1 MLLGSELRG
10 DRAAERVTEAGDS
23 TRRHLQDLGNEARR
37 SSGVTC
43 SREVGRPA
51 REPGVPAQLREEDR
65 DGCHSVRG
73 RCPGNEVVS
82 EIRVPVKGDQQP
94 LGTRLVSDE
103 VAEKLDVVFC
113 SVRDVPH
120 TVSDVE
126 SLAAKHSRRLEDD
139 VLLSS
144 PQETK
149 NHEIDDHRR
158 QRDVQEHV
166 RRLRRWVVELRRVP
180 EDYRGVQFT
189 RMRIPIETFQL
200 PNGLFV
206 TLSEDHTAPIVAVNL
221 WYHVGSANER
231 EGRTGFAHL
240 FEHML
245 FQGSADVAANEHFE
259 LIQRAGGTLNGSTWL
274 DRTNYFETVP
284 SHQLELVLWLEGN
297 RMGWLLP
304 AMTQQKLDTQRDVV
318 KNERRWSVDNQP
330 YGTWWERLPALAFP
344 KDHPFHHSLIGS
356 MSDLDAASL
365 EDIKHFFATYY
376 TPDNAVLSIAGDFD
390 PAEARSLV
398 TKYFG
403 AIPPGKGKPPLPDM
417 SLPAKFGHWKRVVV
431 EDDVMLPR
439 LFLAFRSPVF
449 GSAEYYPASVTAA
462 ILGSRKG
469 SRLYR
474 RLVRERQVAAEAQA
488 FTYDLTK
495 GSDLLVLD
503 VTARPGVAPEAME
516 GEVADEV
523 DLLVRDGITD
533 EEVARAVALIQTDF
547 VAAMQSAGERADRLS
562 LFATYFK
569 NPELVN
575 DQVQRYEAV
584 TAADVNRFARER
596 LSEENRA
603 SLLFLPR
610 RELADEAGHPEGQR
624 IRAEEMTAGVGA
636 EARQ

>member
-1 MLLGSELRG
+1 
-10 DRAAERVTEAGDS
+10 
-23 TRRHLQDLGNEARR
+23 
-37 SSGVTC
+37 
-43 SREVGRPA
+43 
-51 REPGVPAQLREEDR
+51 
-65 DGCHSVRG
+65 
-73 RCPGNEVVS
+73 
-82 EIRVPVKGDQQP
+82 
-94 LGTRLVSDE
+94 
-103 VAEKLDVVFC
+103 
-113 SVRDVPH
+113 
-120 TVSDVE
+120 
-126 SLAAKHSRRLEDD
+126 
-139 VLLSS
+139 
-144 PQETK
+144 
-149 NHEIDDHRR
+149 
-158 QRDVQEHV
+158 
-166 RRLRRWVVELRRVP
+166 
-180 EDYRGVQFT
+180 
-189 RMRIPIETFQL
+189 MRIPIETFRL

-231 EGRTGFAHL
+231 AGRTGFAHL

-284 SHQLELVLWLEGN
+284 SHQLELVLWLEAN

-330 YGTWWERLPALAFP
+330 YGTWWERLPALVFP
-344 KDHPFHHSLIGS
+344 PDHPFHHSLIGS

-376 TPDNAVLSIAGDFD
+376 TPDNAVLSIAGDVD
-390 PAEARSLV
+390 PSEVRALV

-403 AIPPGKGKPPLPDM
+403 AIPSGGGKPPLPDM
-417 SLPAKFGHWKRVVV
+417 TLPPRFGQWARAVV

-439 LFLAFRSPVF
+439 LFLAFRAPVF
-449 GSAEYYPASVTAA
+449 GSAEYYAASICSA
-462 ILGSRKG
+462 ILGLRKG

-474 RLVRERQVAAEAQA
+474 RLVRERQVAADAQA

-495 GSDLLVLD
+495 GSDILVID
-503 VTARPGVAPEAME
+503 VTARPTVAGETLE
-516 GEVADEV
+516 REVATEV
-523 DLLVRDGITD
+523 DLLVREGVTE
-533 EEVARAVALIQTDF
+533 EEVARAVALVQTEF

-575 DQVQRYEAV
+575 EQVQRYEAV
-584 TAADVNRFARER
+584 TTADVNRFVREG
-596 LSEENRA
+596 LGEENRA
-603 SLLFLPR
+603 SLLFVPR
-610 RELADEAGHPEGQR
+610 RERADEQDKPEAQRAAAGVEL
-624 IRAEEMTAGVGA
+624 AAGVGA